1 MSEKTVNGIELLS
14 EISGLSQSDI
24 RSMWEQGKDNLRR
37 IDSCKGHKFSPTGTR
52 GRLKC
57 SVCGGEVDARE
68 ARLYEQGL
76 AHGRGQALG
85 VEG

>member
-37 IDSCKGHKFSPTGTR
+37 IDTCKGHMFRPAGTR

-57 SVCGGEVDARE
+57 SVCGGEVDTRE

-76 AHGRGQALG
+76 AHGRGQAPS